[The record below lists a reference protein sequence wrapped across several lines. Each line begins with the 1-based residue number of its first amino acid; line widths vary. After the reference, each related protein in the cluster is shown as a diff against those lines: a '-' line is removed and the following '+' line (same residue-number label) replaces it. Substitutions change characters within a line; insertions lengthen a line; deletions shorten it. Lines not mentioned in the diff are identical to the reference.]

1 MTEKNNEIGGE
12 AKIEVKIVDKTEN
25 KIENKIEDKIS
36 ENNKENKENINN
48 NEEND
53 NKNNDKTNE
62 LKNNEKNIDFIKELN
77 YIKNSSKTNYSW
89 EELKN
94 YFIES
99 YKSIINEFVN
109 NNNEINK
116 NEEEKTN
123 SNIDEEIIYYLTNM
137 SKMPFTLQR
146 MAELILEPK
155 KYYETPFKF
164 NNAFKKL
171 VNIKLD

>member
-12 AKIEVKIVDKTEN
+12 TKIEEKIEDKAEN
-25 KIENKIEDKIS
+25 KIDNKIEDKIS
-36 ENNKENKENINN
+36 ENNKEIKENNN
-48 NEEND
+48 NKEEND

-89 EELKN
+89 DELKH
-94 YFIES
+94 YFIEN
-99 YKSIINEFVN
+99 YKSIINNF
-109 NNNEINK
+109 IDNK

-164 NNAFKKL
+164 NYAFKKL